1 MNHREGLLYFIKS
14 AHGAITQIYSS
25 LHDLIFDSYAGLYG
39 YNDRVLITE
48 SKLIPYTYYNTHP
61 Q

>member
-14 AHGAITQIYSS
+14 AHVAIAHIYSS
-25 LHDLIFDSYAGLYG
+25 LHYLIFDSYAGLYG

-48 SKLIPYTYYNTHP
+48 SKLIPYTFYNMHP